1 MRKQSLGTHRWAHSE
16 MPLVIVKSTCALW
29 TWRRPAFIYLWN
41 LWRMFWYFWLPYSFT
56 WTVQSLYNWF
66 QKIDKVGLESARAAL
81 CHQFRTMMGR
91 SFMHTLGIEPVCF
104 GGLRIGCLVFQ
115 IMWSASSKQKRIRT
129 CIRAAEMYFLHWMS
143 GLYLRDRWGAKS
155 SVKGSK

>member
-1 MRKQSLGTHRWAHSE
+1 MGSQWDAPGDCQVYMCFVDLEKA
-16 MPLVIVKSTCALW
+16 C
-29 TWRRPAFIYLWN
+29 IYLPMEIVADV
-41 LWRMFWYFWLPYSFT
+41 LVLLATILLHMDCPVP
-56 WTVQSLYNWF
+56 VQLVPENW
-66 QKIDKVGLESARAAL
+66 QSRVGVCQSCPLSPIL
-81 CHQFRTMMGR
+81 LTTMMDR
-91 SFMHTLGIEPVCF
+91 SFMHTLGIESVCF